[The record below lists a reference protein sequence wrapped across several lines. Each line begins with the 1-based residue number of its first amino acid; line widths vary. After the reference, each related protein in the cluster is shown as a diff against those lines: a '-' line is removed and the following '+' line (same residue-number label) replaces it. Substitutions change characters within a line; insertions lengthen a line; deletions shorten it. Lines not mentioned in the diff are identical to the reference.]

1 MEPHAQPAHVPVEA
15 EVKLVISE
23 AEYESLS
30 ARLLELG
37 FGATPRVAQEDYY
50 IEHEA
55 SDLGGMNFS
64 RLRKED
70 STYTWNRKHHALDS
84 QGEKVRLEETKD
96 LSEAEFYSLLSS
108 APSEPIIIRKD
119 RQNYTGTIET
129 WPATVSL
136 DMVVMNEVTKYFIEV
151 EVMTDIEHGV
161 AVRRL
166 CKDWA
171 VTVLGVTGM
180 EAPGYLKQ
188 YLNTS
193 PS

>member
-1 MEPHAQPAHVPVEA
+1 MEPQPSQVPVEA
-15 EVKLVISE
+15 EVKLAITE
-23 AEYESLS
+23 KEYKSLP

-37 FGATPRVAQEDYY
+37 FHPAPQATQEDYY

-64 RLRKED
+64 RLRRENGV
-70 STYTWNRKHHALDS
+70 YTWNRKHHALDS
-84 QGEKVRLEETKD
+84 QGEKVRLEETRD
-96 LSEAEFYSLLSS
+96 LSEAEFYALLSS

-119 RQNYTGTIET
+119 RQNYTGTMET
-129 WPATVSL
+129 WSTTVSL
-136 DMVVMNEVTKYFIEV
+136 DTVVMQEVTKYFIEV

-166 CKDWA
+166 CKGWA
-171 VTVLGVTGM
+171 VTVLGVMGV

-188 YLNTS
+188 YLNANLS
-193 PS
+193 